1 MALYPGK
8 PLKIMLR
15 LLTAATLL
23 TLPGIAFAQPAP
35 PAANQSVQG
44 LDADWDG
51 MLDAGGTKLRLVL
64 HVHTAPAGGTVA
76 TLDSVDQKV
85 EGLAVTGLSR
95 TDDKMGFQIPIVG
108 GRYDGTI
115 AADGQSIKGWWVQGA
130 SLPLTFNRRA
140 PGAAAPVAAE
150 APKRPQMPQPPFPY
164 RIEDVSFADAGA
176 KLAGTLMLP
185 PGRPVA
191 TVVLVAG
198 SGPQTRDEEVSGHKI
213 FLVLSDYLA
222 RHRIAV
228 LRYDKR
234 GIGASTG
241 DYLHATSM
249 DFATDTEAAV
259 AYLRSRPDIDPR
271 HIGLIGHSEGGLVA
285 PIVAG
290 KDPRVAFV
298 VLMAGPG
305 ENGLKLLLEQGDL
318 ILKAD
323 GASDQ
328 TIATSHGIRQ
338 ALFEAIRD
346 EPDQQ
351 KRDAKLRAIIE
362 ATPAAKNMTPA
373 AIDGQIR
380 AISTDWFRNFFSYD
394 PVPALSKIRVPV
406 LAIGGSL
413 DLQVP
418 AAENL
423 AAIRTALADNKH
435 VTIAELPGLNHLF
448 QPAKTGSPSEYG
460 NIELTM
466 APAALEMITDWVVKQ
481 TGR

>member
-1 MALYPGK
+1 MARYPGNS
-8 PLKIMLR
+8 LKNTLR
-15 LLTAATLL
+15 LVSAVALL
-23 TLPGIAFAQPAP
+23 ASPEIAVAQSTP
-35 PAANQSVQG
+35 PATSQSVQG

-51 MLDAGGTKLRLVL
+51 TLDAGGAKLRLVL
-64 HVHTAPAGGTVA
+64 HVHSAAGGGTVA

-85 EGLAVTGLSR
+85 EGLAVTALNR
-95 TDDKMGFQIPIVG
+95 TGDKMGFQIPIVG
-108 GRYDGTI
+108 ARYDGTL

-140 PGAAAPVAAE
+140 PGAAAPVAAA

-164 RIEDVSFADAGA
+164 RTEEVSFTDDGA
-176 KLAGTLMLP
+176 KLAGTLLLP
-185 PGRPVA
+185 PGKPVA
-191 TVVLVAG
+191 TVVLIAG
-198 SGPQTRDEEVSGHKI
+198 SGPQTRDEEVAGHKI
-213 FLVLSDYLA
+213 FLVLADYLA
-222 RHRIAV
+222 RHDIAV

-241 DYLHATSM
+241 DFLHATSM
-249 DFATDTEAAV
+249 DFAADAEAAV
-259 AYLRSRPDIDPR
+259 AYLHSRPDIDPR

-290 KDPRVAFV
+290 KDPRIAFV

-318 ILKAD
+318 IMKAD

-328 TIATSHGIRQ
+328 TIATSHTIRES
-338 ALFEAIRD
+338 LFEAIRD

-351 KRDAKLRAIIE
+351 KRDARLRAIIE

-380 AISTDWFRNFFSYD
+380 TISTDWFRNFFSYD
-394 PVPALSKIRVPV
+394 PVPALSKIRAPV

-418 AAENL
+418 AKENL
-423 AAIRTALADNKH
+423 AAIRAALASNKH
-435 VTIAELPGLNHLF
+435 VTVTELPGLNHLF
-448 QPAKTGSPSEYG
+448 QPAKTGSPAEYG
-460 NIELTM
+460 AIEQTIAPEALT
-466 APAALEMITDWVVKQ
+466 MITDWVVKQ
-481 TGR
+481 AGR